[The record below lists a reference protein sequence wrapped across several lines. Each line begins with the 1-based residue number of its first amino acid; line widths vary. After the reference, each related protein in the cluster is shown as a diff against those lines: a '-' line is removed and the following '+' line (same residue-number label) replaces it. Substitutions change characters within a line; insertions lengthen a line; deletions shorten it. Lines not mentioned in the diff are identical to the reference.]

1 VAEAVAVV
9 AAAVAVA
16 AMVALTP
23 MVAVAAM
30 VALTHPMVAV
40 AAMVALTH
48 PMVAGTLDRAVA
60 QVWGGILDPAVARV
74 WGAADGSEFKCAVV
88 VTAMA
93 VVRAAGS
100 RSACAADFGAGLIRN
115 TAREAVIAGAA

>member
-1 VAEAVAVV
+1 LKLRHRAVAEAVAVV

-16 AMVALTP
+16 AMVALT
-23 MVAVAAM
+23 
-30 VALTHPMVAV
+30 PMVAV